1 MLSIYNARMSGRLA
15 GRTAVVTGAGRGI
28 GRAIAAAFA
37 REGAKVAICARNAE
51 QLRAAAKETGAFA
64 RVCDAAVEDQAA
76 AFVADARRELGG
88 IDILVNNAGVLGPM
102 GPLAKVSPAD
112 WEATL
117 KGNAT
122 PAFLITREVLAGGLP
137 SCVLFLSSG
146 QGRTGT
152 AGWGPYAAGKHAV
165 EALCSVW
172 ADEHKGT
179 PARFISLSPGPTATV
194 MRAAAAPN
202 EDPRTIKSPD
212 AVAEAAVKI
221 VLDASY
227 PSGARLRL
235 DPGGAI
241 LC

>member
-28 GRAIAAAFA
+28 GLAIAAAFA

-51 QLRAAAKETGAFA
+51 QLKAAAKETGAFA
-64 RVCDAAVEDQAA
+64 RVCDATVEDQVS

-88 IDILVNNAGVLGPM
+88 VDILVNNAGTLGPM
-102 GPLAKVSPAD
+102 GPLAEVSRAD

-117 KGNAT
+117 AGNAT
-122 PAFLITREVLAGGLP
+122 SAFLVTREVLRVARP
-137 SCVLFLSSG
+137 SLVLFLSSG
-146 QGRTGT
+146 QGRKGT

-172 ADEHKGT
+172 ADEHKGK
-179 PARFISLSPGPTATV
+179 PVRFISLSPGPTATV
-194 MRAAAAPN
+194 MRAAAAPQ
-202 EDPRTIKSPD
+202 EDPRTIKSPA

-221 VLDASY
+221 ALDPAYAGGSL
-227 PSGARLRL
+227 LRL